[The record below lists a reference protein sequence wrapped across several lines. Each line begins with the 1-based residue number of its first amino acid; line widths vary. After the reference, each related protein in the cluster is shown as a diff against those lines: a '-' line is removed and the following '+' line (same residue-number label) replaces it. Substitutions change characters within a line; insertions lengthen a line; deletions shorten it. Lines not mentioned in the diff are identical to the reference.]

1 MAGLTPMTPLGTA
14 QPQSPNGVAVN
25 ASMMLGLPGLGNN
38 LQDQL
43 SQQDAE
49 RKKKLLA
56 GTQDNPVKY
65 GSDLLG
71 ASGSLFGLVGSQQ

>member
-1 MAGLTPMTPLGTA
+1 MAGLTASSMLGA
-14 QPQSPNGVAVN
+14 VGPQSPKGVAVN

-38 LQDQL
+38 VQDQL
-43 SQQDAE
+43 KQQDEE

-65 GSDLLG
+65 GSDLMG
-71 ASGSLFGLVGSQQ
+71 ASGSLFGLTR